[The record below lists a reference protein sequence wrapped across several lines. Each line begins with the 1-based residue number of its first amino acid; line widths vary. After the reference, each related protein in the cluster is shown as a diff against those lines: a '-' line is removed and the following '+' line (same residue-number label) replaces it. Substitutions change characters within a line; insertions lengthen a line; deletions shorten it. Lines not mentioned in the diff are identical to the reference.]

1 MECLGQIG
9 AWSDPATSTPPRFRR
24 RTELSNLCFQSA
36 PAAVRPA
43 SILAWQLMYRWSRSD
58 ALSAL
63 ARDEKQ
69 LPRLQL
75 PRLQRQL
82 GGTGLKK
89 ASFTDYG
96 IRRQLPDARE
106 IFAADAGVIA

>member
-1 MECLGQIG
+1 
-9 AWSDPATSTPPRFRR
+9 
-24 RTELSNLCFQSA
+24 LS
-36 PAAVRPA
+36 VRPA

-63 ARDEKQ
+63 VRDEK
-69 LPRLQL
+69 QL

-89 ASFTDYG
+89 ASFTDDG

-106 IFAADAGVIA
+106 IFATDAGVIA